1 VTLRELASV
10 RQDPAAAAFTD
21 QALEKEARDTS

>member
-10 RQDPAAAAFTD
+10 REDPAAAFTD